1 MGTKIRQMA
10 GMRRPDEEALKRAL
24 GVQSQSRRQWK
35 AELHY
40 KRALERGGDRRLPPT
55 DHTVTYSS
63 RQQEAL
69 QGGQGSNQHKLC
81 KTTKPFPLG
90 TNI

>member
-1 MGTKIRQMA
+1 
-10 GMRRPDEEALKRAL
+10 MRRQRSDEEALKRAL
-24 GVQSQSRRQWK
+24 GVQSQSRTETRTSF
-35 AELHY
+35 Y
-40 KRALERGGDRRLPPT
+40 TRALEVGGRRMPPT

-63 RQQEAL
+63 RQEAL

-90 TNI
+90 TNIHI

>member
-1 MGTKIRQMA
+1 MK
-10 GMRRPDEEALKRAL
+10 RPLKAHWECNHSPEGNGNHTALHEST
-24 GVQSQSRRQWK
+24 G
-35 AELHY
+35 E
-40 KRALERGGDRRLPPT
+40 GGDRRLLPT